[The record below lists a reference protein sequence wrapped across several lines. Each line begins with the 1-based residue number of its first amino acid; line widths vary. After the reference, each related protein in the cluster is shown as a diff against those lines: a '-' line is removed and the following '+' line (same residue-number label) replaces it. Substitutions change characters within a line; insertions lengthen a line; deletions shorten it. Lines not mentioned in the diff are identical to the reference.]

1 MKITN
6 NIYLEELVSKDTFS
20 KFGDKAIWFID
31 PRLPILLQKIR
42 DHFGKTIMVNNWK
55 QGGQFNNRGFRTPN
69 SGVGG
74 SLSQHIF
81 GRAADFNIDGVNDA
95 EVDDELV
102 KKFELFKPYGLTTI
116 EDKSFTDGWT
126 HVDMR
131 TTNSETILIVK
142 P

>member
-6 NIYLEELVSKDTFS
+6 NIYLEELVSKDIFT
-20 KFGDKAIWFID
+20 KFGEKSIWFID

-42 DHFGKTIMVNNWK
+42 DHFGKTIMINNWNS
-55 QGGQFNNRGFRTPN
+55 GGEFNNRGFRVPN

-81 GRAADFNIDGVNDA
+81 GRAADFNIAGVTDL
-95 EVDDELV
+95 EVDNELV

-116 EDKSFTDGWT
+116 ENASFTVGWT
-126 HVDMR
+126 HCDMR
-131 TTNSETILIVK
+131 TTNQETILIVN